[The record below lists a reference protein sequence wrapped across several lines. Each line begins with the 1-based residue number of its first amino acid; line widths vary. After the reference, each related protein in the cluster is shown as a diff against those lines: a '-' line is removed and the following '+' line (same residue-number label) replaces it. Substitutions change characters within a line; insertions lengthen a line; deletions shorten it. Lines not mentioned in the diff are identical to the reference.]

1 MSILCADIGT
11 SSLKTALV
19 NLQGQVLSEARV
31 LFPKTEFNQ
40 EGLCASEFGDNPC
53 CLPKLFSGDHWFAAL
68 QEATHRLCLKKPE
81 EPIEGICISGNGP
94 TLATTAGEV
103 FLWNHPVAPALSQV
117 IQREL
122 ASRQLFS
129 IFLPRLLAFKRL
141 FPAEWNKSEKII
153 SGPEYLIWRLTGRFL
168 TILPEKR
175 FEPAYWSQ
183 KALEKLG
190 LESSKLPDFV
200 TPATK
205 AGTLLPEI
213 AKTLGL
219 SDTTPVF
226 CGGPD
231 FTVAL
236 IGTNTLEPG
245 KLCDRAGS
253 SEGINLCLASNPSQA
268 LHSSGIEGVRVLPS
282 LVPGLFNASV
292 LLPDSGTR
300 FSKVK
305 KATAPHLGYQDFVEA
320 LLRNPPLSEAGF
332 HLMEALAV
340 EVKTAYEK
348 LSAIATMTGTKIDST
363 ICTTGGQAKN
373 PAWLRYKSQVVQAAF
388 SITACADAELVGDAV
403 LAYCGLGKFSSIQE
417 GAQALVHQS
426 QVFAP
431 KESI

>member
-1 MSILCADIGT
+1 M
-11 SSLKTALV
+11 
-19 NLQGQVLSEARV
+19 

-183 KALEKLG
+183 EALEKLG
-190 LESSKLPDFV
+190 LERSKLPDFV

-300 FSKVK
+300 FSALK
-305 KATAPHLGYQDFVEA
+305 KSVAPQMSYQEFVEA
-320 LLRNPPLSEAGF
+320 LLQEPPLSQAGLQ
-332 HLMEALAV
+332 LMEELAV
-340 EVKTAYEK
+340 EVREAYQK
-348 LSAIATMTGTKIDST
+348 LSAVARLTGTRLPPYIS
-363 ICTTGGQAKN
+363 TTGGQAKN
-373 PAWLRYKSQVVQAAF
+373 PRWLQFKSAIVGTGF
-388 SITACADAELVGDAV
+388 STTACADAELVGDAV
-403 LAYCGLGKFSSIQE
+403 LAYLGLGTFASIQE
-417 GAQALVHQS
+417 GAHKLVKAHQ
-426 QVFAP
+426 FFPP
-431 KESI
+431 KQD